1 MPLDGGVCINTE
13 YWFLCVAIFK
23 PFNGAPCNVIDDDF
37 DDDGDLEQE
46 AFMLLTRVL
55 LVEETLAL
63 VTIGVLKDNA
73 DILSRYNSR

>member
-1 MPLDGGVCINTE
+1 MQDG
-13 YWFLCVAIFK
+13 YK
-23 PFNGAPCNVIDDDF
+23 PKSFDDF

-46 AFMLLTRVL
+46 AFMPLTRVL

-73 DILSRYNSR
+73 DILSGYNSR

>member
-1 MPLDGGVCINTE
+1 M
-13 YWFLCVAIFK
+13 AIFK

-37 DDDGDLEQE
+37 DDGDLEQE

-73 DILSRYNSR
+73 DILSGYNSR

>member
-23 PFNGAPCNVIDDDF
+23 PFNGAPCNVIDDD
-37 DDDGDLEQE
+37 LEQE
-46 AFMLLTRVL
+46 ACMLLTRVL

-73 DILSRYNSR
+73 DILSGSNSR

>member
-1 MPLDGGVCINTE
+1 
-13 YWFLCVAIFK
+13 VAIFK

-37 DDDGDLEQE
+37 DDGDLEQE

-73 DILSRYNSR
+73 DILSGYNSR

>member
-23 PFNGAPCNVIDDDF
+23 PFNGALCNVIDD
-37 DDDGDLEQE
+37 DLEQE

-73 DILSRYNSR
+73 DILSGYNSR

>member
-1 MPLDGGVCINTE
+1 
-13 YWFLCVAIFK
+13 VAIFK
-23 PFNGAPCNVIDDDF
+23 PFNGALCNVIDD
-37 DDDGDLEQE
+37 DLEQE

-73 DILSRYNSR
+73 DILSGYNSR

>member
-1 MPLDGGVCINTE
+1 
-13 YWFLCVAIFK
+13 VAIFK
-23 PFNGAPCNVIDDDF
+23 PFNGAPCNVIDDF
-37 DDDGDLEQE
+37 DDDDDLEQE

-73 DILSRYNSR
+73 DILSGYNSR

>member
-1 MPLDGGVCINTE
+1 
-13 YWFLCVAIFK
+13 VAIFK
-23 PFNGAPCNVIDDDF
+23 PFNGAPCNVIDDF

-73 DILSRYNSR
+73 DILSGYNSR

>member
-1 MPLDGGVCINTE
+1 MPC
-13 YWFLCVAIFK
+13 
-23 PFNGAPCNVIDDDF
+23 NGAPCNVIDDF

-73 DILSRYNSR
+73 DILSGYNSR

>member
-1 MPLDGGVCINTE
+1 
-13 YWFLCVAIFK
+13 VAIFK

-37 DDDGDLEQE
+37 DDGDLEQE
-46 AFMLLTRVL
+46 AFTLLTRVL

-73 DILSRYNSR
+73 DILSGYNSR

>member
-1 MPLDGGVCINTE
+1 M
-13 YWFLCVAIFK
+13 AIFK
-23 PFNGAPCNVIDDDF
+23 PFNGAPCNVIDDF

-73 DILSRYNSR
+73 DILSGYNSR

>member
-1 MPLDGGVCINTE
+1 M
-13 YWFLCVAIFK
+13 AIFK
-23 PFNGAPCNVIDDDF
+23 PFNGAPCNVNDDF

-73 DILSRYNSR
+73 DILSGYNSR

>member
-1 MPLDGGVCINTE
+1 
-13 YWFLCVAIFK
+13 VAIFK
-23 PFNGAPCNVIDDDF
+23 PFKGAPCNVIDDDF
-37 DDDGDLEQE
+37 DDGDLEQE

-73 DILSRYNSR
+73 DILSGYNSR

>member
-1 MPLDGGVCINTE
+1 M
-13 YWFLCVAIFK
+13 AIFK

-37 DDDGDLEQE
+37 DDGDLEQE

-73 DILSRYNSR
+73 DILSGCNSR

>member
-1 MPLDGGVCINTE
+1 
-13 YWFLCVAIFK
+13 VAIFK

-37 DDDGDLEQE
+37 DDGDLEQE

-63 VTIGVLKDNA
+63 FTIGVLKDNA
-73 DILSRYNSR
+73 DILSGYNSR

>member
-1 MPLDGGVCINTE
+1 M
-13 YWFLCVAIFK
+13 AIFK

-37 DDDGDLEQE
+37 DDGDLEQE

-63 VTIGVLKDNA
+63 FTIGVLKDNA
-73 DILSRYNSR
+73 DILSGYNSR